1 MHVTRDE
8 IKPRQEVDMFWK
20 KKEDSKTL
28 RASKASQSKDN
39 DDDFNLAQFGI
50 KPVSDKD
57 VEADL
62 AKLMAD
68 VKKEL
73 GRGGSSMEDDNA
85 FSDGESEIMR
95 QIQSI
100 GASDNAATHIMNHL
114 SMHEDSDGDMDDVSD
129 SDMNDPTLQA
139 ELNAI
144 LGAKAPPPP
153 PQDERTRLQQLINE
167 EKQRAVQLKREGKV
181 QEALAALRAMKSYE
195 AQLQNPGSPTIAQEV
210 AQPRQQTAPIAA
222 NPSPIA
228 ILPRRDSIEDHEIEV
243 TDEDMAN
250 PEFDAILNGQP
261 SSLAPNRIE
270 LEAEIASKRRE
281 AVALKKNNQILE
293 ALAALRQIKSLE
305 ATLQQLQAEQET
317 TRPPA
322 PQQQITPPPAAALP
336 PATEPEEDAH
346 DSIEVTDED
355 MDKYDDELRKLHERP
370 QPPPPSQP
378 PRAPVAYSE
387 SSHLIDEFDEDE
399 DDAFHDA
406 VEPPTPPQ
414 PTLQDQLDA
423 AKAAA
428 VALKRQG
435 KIQEAL
441 AQLRLAKSLET
452 QLNPGLKDQQRL
464 AAFEA
469 IERQLVEF
477 GNESR
482 AEANRLLSIDRQQSL
497 AQLNQYKV
505 YAAALETLRAA
516 KANPSQPPPSTR
528 VVETVNMIE
537 HMNRDVDLNQI
548 EVSVLQLRSAS
559 TVQRDL
565 FAKLLLNIPSQ
576 NPHELTTSSA
586 RGGAMYTFN
595 SVAKFPIQRTRGL
608 VKLCELRKA
617 QIEVFTTAGFFTS
630 SESVGKAS
638 LPLLPLVSSCEIHCW
653 LPLMVGRRPCGL
665 DIEIRLRLQV
675 PLRDKEFRLMK
686 TTTFV
691 VDSYPPLEDDAPALP
706 PPPVQVPSPP
716 VPPMASVDIST
727 DQEDPHD
734 VELLVSYDV
743 ICEEMEKLSKKLE
756 IEPKQEVVV
765 DRYESLALKKQ
776 LLEIDMQSG
785 KLTLDVY
792 LERLRARIVRDKA
805 LARALFQR
813 GLKMDAARVLHRV
826 KVMEQE
832 IATATTA
839 VQEQVEPPTLAQES
853 ST

>member
-1 MHVTRDE
+1 
-8 IKPRQEVDMFWK
+8 MFWK

-28 RASKASQSKDN
+28 RASKASQSKES

-73 GRGGSSMEDDNA
+73 GRGGSSMDDDNA
-85 FSDGESEIMR
+85 FSDGESEIIR

-100 GASDNAATHIMNHL
+100 GASDHAATHIMNHL
-114 SMHEDSDGDMDDVSD
+114 SMREDSDGDMDDVSD
-129 SDMNDPTLQA
+129 SDMNDPALQA

-144 LGAKAPPPP
+144 LGVKAPPPP

-167 EKQRAVQLKREGKV
+167 EKLRAVQLKREGQV

-195 AQLQNPGSPTIAQEV
+195 AQLQNLGSPTIQQEV
-210 AQPRQQTAPIAA
+210 AQPKPQTAQIAA
-222 NPSPIA
+222 NPSHIA
-228 ILPRRDSIEDHEIEV
+228 ILPRQESIEDHEIEV

-270 LEAEIASKRRE
+270 ELEAEIASKRRE
-281 AVALKKNNQILE
+281 AVALKKKNQIQE

-305 ATLQQLQAEQET
+305 ATLQQLQAEQQT
-317 TRPPA
+317 TPPPA
-322 PQQQITPPPAAALP
+322 PQQQITPPPTAEQPVALP

-355 MDKYDDELRKLHERP
+355 MDKYDDELRKLHERSH
-370 QPPPPSQP
+370 PPPPSQP
-378 PRAPVAYSE
+378 PRAPLAHSE
-387 SSHLIDEFDEDE
+387 STHLIDEFDEVEDE
-399 DDAFHDA
+399 AFHDA
-406 VEPPTPPQ
+406 VEPQTPPQ
-414 PTLQDQLDA
+414 PTLQEQLDA

-441 AQLRLAKSLET
+441 AQLRLAKSLER

-477 GNESR
+477 GNQSR

-516 KANPSQPPPSTR
+516 KVNPRQPPPSTR

-638 LPLLPLVSSCEIHCW
+638 LPLLPLLSSCEIHCW

-665 DIEIRLRLQV
+665 DVEIRLRLQI
-675 PLRDKEFRLMK
+675 PLRDKEFRPMK

-706 PPPVQVPSPP
+706 PPRVQVPSPP
-716 VPPMASVDIST
+716 VPPVASGDIST

-792 LERLRARIVRDKA
+792 LERLRARIVLDNA
-805 LARALFQR
+805 LARALFQK

-832 IATATTA
+832 IATATTT
-839 VQEQVEPPTLAQES
+839 VQEEVEPPTPAQEL